1 MNLLILAI
9 GLFVAAVLCLWSEL
23 FVPAHGLLVILA
35 AVFMFTSA
43 ALCFAISTAAGLAAT
58 VLIIFVL
65 PTALYAGVR
74 IYPYSPVGKRVILK
88 GQVGTAV
95 SGFEGQAAALAA
107 LTGKEGIAQTP
118 LRPSGACEIEGQRV
132 NCVSEST
139 IIMPGTAIR
148 VARVVGLQVFVQPLE
163 Q

>member
-1 MNLLILAI
+1 MIL
-9 GLFVAAVLCLWSEL
+9 
-23 FVPAHGLLVILA
+23 
-35 AVFMFTSA
+35 
-43 ALCFAISTAAGLAAT
+43 
-58 VLIIFVL
+58 FVL
-65 PTALYAGVR
+65 PTALYFGVR
-74 IYPYSPVGKRVILK
+74 IYPYSPIGKRVIVR

-132 NCVSEST
+132 NCVSDSA
-139 IIMPGTAIR
+139 IIMPGTRIR